1 MSADELINTL
11 ETAYTKIKHALD
23 IAKKIEDV
31 DEETVNKVVNLV
43 NEITRMAD
51 DVADYIM
58 GLAETEEV

>member
-11 ETAYTKIKHALD
+11 KTVHTKIKHALD